1 LVVSGANASAMARTG
16 VAAALWCSL
25 CKERVEMR
33 ELLFPVVVIALLL
46 SPLGIAA
53 WLRRPCV

>member
-1 LVVSGANASAMARTG
+1 MARTG